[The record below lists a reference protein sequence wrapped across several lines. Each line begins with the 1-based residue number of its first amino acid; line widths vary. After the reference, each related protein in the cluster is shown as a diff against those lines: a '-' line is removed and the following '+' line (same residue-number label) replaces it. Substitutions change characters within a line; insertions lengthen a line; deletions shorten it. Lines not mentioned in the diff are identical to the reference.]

1 MNASKNDTS
10 LAEWVAKENI
20 DKKSLYVNDTTN
32 FEIKDFK
39 AFITERRAILKNYLK
54 NIVGS

>member
-20 DKKSLYVNDTTN
+20 DKKSLYVNDTTS